1 MDSFELEI
9 IAPPGGAADVI
20 DSMDEVSRCNIGMH
34 TYRFVK
40 RVMRNP
46 EYRAMI
52 QKMAAE
58 IRAAAEA

>member
-1 MDSFELEI
+1 MDSYELEI
-9 IAPPGGAADVI
+9 IAPPGGAAEVI
-20 DSMDEVSRCNIGMH
+20 ESMDEVSRCNIGMH

-58 IRAAAEA
+58 LSAAAET

>member
-9 IAPPGGAADVI
+9 IAPPDGAADVI
-20 DSMDEVSRCNIGMH
+20 ESMDEVSRCNIGMH

-46 EYRAMI
+46 EYRAAI